1 MRRTLFVTAAGA
13 VAVVPA
19 VIGLTGNPALSHQVP
34 VTVPANVVPVSTKDL
49 AAQVDDNPGSDD
61 RTVAP
66 TSSTRAT
73 EPGDD
78 KGGTRTT
85 RTAEPGDDRDQNG
98 GGAAPAPAPR
108 GGDSGHDAGDDHGGS
123 SGGGSVRQRVRRRF
137 PARRPAT
144 TTAVMATTTE
154 PTEPV
159 PAGPGVASRGG
170 PAGAGRAPLG
180 WATCHRPTSSPNLT
194 WVDVGAR

>member
-85 RTAEPGDDRDQNG
+85 RTAEPGDDHG
-98 GGAAPAPAPR
+98 GSRARTPTRESRTSEPGDDR
-108 GGDSGHDAGDDHGGS
+108 GGTRTRTTTRTAEPGDDHGRTSGGNDDAAGDDHGRNRH
-123 SGGGSVRQRVRRRF
+123 GGGDD
-137 PARRPAT
+137 
-144 TTAVMATTTE
+144 
-154 PTEPV
+154 
-159 PAGPGVASRGG
+159 SR
-170 PAGAGRAPLG
+170 
-180 WATCHRPTSSPNLT
+180 
-194 WVDVGAR
+194 